1 LIKFR
6 APATDFRHSML
17 LKPTFFGFQRQ
28 SFSAVGALRL
38 GAEGLDFGAELKMR
52 RLKCP
57 ASGGPG

>member
-1 LIKFR
+1 
-6 APATDFRHSML
+6 ML